1 MTPTEIR
8 ARLRAAGYAPVPLRG
23 KRPDMKHGWEWQKL
37 NSADGAQIEMWGTV
51 FPDATNT
58 GVLTAFTP
66 ALDIDILHPEAAE
79 AVEDLT
85 RERFEERGY
94 VLTRIGKAPKRA
106 VLFRTDVPFPKINRP
121 LIAPDGSEGQ
131 KLELLANG
139 QQLVAHGIHPD
150 TQRSYTWHGGEPGAV
165 AAEDLPYLSETEAQQ
180 LVEDAAKLLVE
191 QFGYQEK
198 TRPKSAKGN
207 GAEPVEAQQGGNWA
221 HYLDNLIDHDVL
233 CQHAEALVAAGM
245 QQGAAVNYLRAQVER
260 LQVEDAERKARRLK
274 EIPDLVRSAGEKV
287 DKPSNPQAVRPVDL
301 WGAFR
306 PPPLP
311 RGLLP
316 KAVEDFAVQQGELM
330 GADPAGLAMAALTV
344 CGAAI
349 KDAIQLQ
356 VKTYDRGWME
366 SARIWTA
373 LIGDPSTKKT
383 PITRTA
389 ARPLV
394 KIDDELWDKYT
405 DALARYNALDK
416 EKKKGAEPPPQVRLR
431 LEDTTIE
438 AAQEVLKDTPG
449 GVLLLQDELSGWF
462 GSMDKYSGHRGA
474 AKDRGFWLQAWN
486 GGSYAFNRVSRGAGM
501 VGNLSVSVLGGI
513 QPELI
518 RKVAAD
524 THDDGLLQRLFPI
537 VLRAATVGID
547 APISTATGA
556 YNTLVEK
563 LYALTPG
570 SISFWGAGASFH
582 NHLEFDAAAQAVRQ
596 ELERKHLD
604 LMKLE
609 VLNKKLAA
617 HIGKLDGLFARLC
630 IIWHCVENCGGDI
643 PRHITAATARRVAD
657 FLHQFLLPHTL
668 AFYSGVLALADDH
681 DRLAAVAGFILA
693 HKLTRVTNRDIARG
707 DRTMRGLTR
716 HETEE
721 VFEQLEALGW
731 LSRTPGPRPSD
742 APHWLVNEHCHQL
755 FAERAKM
762 EAARRLELRA
772 AIQEYVNARAVR

>member
-1 MTPTEIR
+1 MAGQLASQGRAGALRDLDEDPDTEIDLDR
-8 ARLRAAGYAPVPLRG
+8 A
-23 KRPDMKHGWEWQKL
+23 
-37 NSADGAQIEMWGTV
+37 IEMLI
-51 FPDATNT
+51 DA
-58 GVLTAFTP
+58 
-66 ALDIDILHPEAAE
+66 
-79 AVEDLT
+79 
-85 RERFEERGY
+85 
-94 VLTRIGKAPKRA
+94 APKGDDPEQPVNPPDDRA
-106 VLFRTDVPFPKINRP
+106 DWDA
-121 LIAPDGSEGQ
+121 LIGNILDGVALHDS
-131 KLELLANG
+131 LRDLA
-139 QQLVAHGIHPD
+139 A
-150 TQRSYTWHGGEPGAV
+150 SCC
-165 AAEDLPYLSETEAQQ
+165 
-180 LVEDAAKLLVE
+180 
-191 QFGYQEK
+191 
-198 TRPKSAKGN
+198 AKGMKD
-207 GAEPVEAQQGGNWA
+207 GDTIGF
-221 HYLDNLIDHDVL
+221 L
-233 CQHAEALVAAGM
+233 CALM
-245 QQGAAVNYLRAQVER
+245 RKSR
-260 LQVEDAERKARRLK
+260 AERDDRWLARYND
-274 EIPDLVRSAGEKV
+274 IPRAVRSARETFSDPKQ
-287 DKPSNPQAVRPVDL
+287 PRQIVRPVDL
-301 WGAFR
+301 WGAFT

-316 KAVEDFAVQQGELM
+316 KAIEDFALQQGELM
-330 GADPAGLAMAALTV
+330 GADPAGLAMSALTV

-366 SARIWTA
+366 LARIWTA

-383 PITRTA
+383 PIMRTA

-394 KIDDELWDKYT
+394 KIDDELWGKYT
-405 DALARYNALDK
+405 DALARYNALEK
-416 EKKKGAEPPPQVRLR
+416 EQKKGAEPPPQVRLR

-462 GSMDKYSGHRGA
+462 GSMDKYTGHRGA

-716 HETEE
+716 HETEQ

-731 LSRTPGPRPSD
+731 LTRTPGPRPSD

-762 EAARRLELRA
+762 EAERRLELRA
-772 AIQEYVNARAVR
+772 VIQEYVNAQAVR

>member
-1 MTPTEIR
+1 MILDEDPDAEIDLDR
-8 ARLRAAGYAPVPLRG
+8 A
-23 KRPDMKHGWEWQKL
+23 
-37 NSADGAQIEMWGTV
+37 IEMLTDAAPKGDDPGQPGNPPDDRADWDVLIGNVLDGSALHDSLRDLAASCVAKGMRDGDTV
-51 FPDATNT
+51 DLLRSLMRKSRAPRDDRWLARYNEIPRAVRSGREKFGA
-58 GVLTAFTP
+58 
-66 ALDIDILHPEAAE
+66 AAE
-79 AVEDLT
+79 T
-85 RERFEERGY
+85 
-94 VLTRIGKAPKRA
+94 
-106 VLFRTDVPFPKINRP
+106 
-121 LIAPDGSEGQ
+121 
-131 KLELLANG
+131 
-139 QQLVAHGIHPD
+139 
-150 TQRSYTWHGGEPGAV
+150 
-165 AAEDLPYLSETEAQQ
+165 AA
-180 LVEDAAKLLVE
+180 
-191 QFGYQEK
+191 
-198 TRPKSAKGN
+198 
-207 GAEPVEAQQGGNWA
+207 
-221 HYLDNLIDHDVL
+221 
-233 CQHAEALVAAGM
+233 
-245 QQGAAVNYLRAQVER
+245 
-260 LQVEDAERKARRLK
+260 
-274 EIPDLVRSAGEKV
+274 
-287 DKPSNPQAVRPVDL
+287 QAVRPVDL
-301 WGAFR
+301 WGAFT

-311 RGLLP
+311 HGLLP
-316 KAVEDFAVQQGELM
+316 KAIEDFAVQQGELM

-349 KDAIQLQ
+349 KDGIQLQ

-383 PITRTA
+383 PIMRTA

-394 KIDDELWDKYT
+394 KIDDELWSKYT
-405 DALARYNALDK
+405 DALARYNDLDK
-416 EKKKGAEPPPQVRLR
+416 EEKKGAEPPPQVRAR

-501 VGNLSVSVLGGI
+501 VGNLSVSLLGGI
-513 QPELI
+513 QPDLI
-518 RKVAAD
+518 RKLAAD

-537 VLRAATVGID
+537 VLGPATVGID
-547 APISTATGA
+547 APVAVEIGA

-570 SISFWGAGASFH
+570 SISFWGAGANFH
-582 NHLEFDAAAQAVRQ
+582 NHLEFDAAAQAVRR

-604 LMKLE
+604 LMTLE

-630 IIWHCVENCGGDI
+630 IIWHCVENCDADI
-643 PRHITAATARRVAD
+643 PRHITAATARRVAG

-668 AFYSGVLALADDH
+668 AFYSGVLALAEDH
-681 DRLAAVAGFILA
+681 NRLAAVAGFILA

-707 DRTMRGLTR
+707 DRTMRGLAR
-716 HETEE
+716 HETEQI
-721 VFEQLEALGW
+721 FEQLEALGW

-762 EAARRLELRA
+762 EAERRLELRA
-772 AIQEYVNARAVR
+772 VIQEYVNAQAAR